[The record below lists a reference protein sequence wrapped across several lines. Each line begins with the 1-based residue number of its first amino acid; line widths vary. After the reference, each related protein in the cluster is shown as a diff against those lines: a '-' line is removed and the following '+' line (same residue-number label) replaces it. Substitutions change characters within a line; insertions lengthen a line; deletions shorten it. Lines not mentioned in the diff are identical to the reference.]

1 MTVPRFRV
9 ITDNDYA
16 GDPDGLFQLV
26 HLLLSP
32 SVEVRLVV
40 GSHLAPGDPFDPSDT
55 TADDAVVQVEQVLA
69 LLGRAGQV
77 PMVAGSN
84 VKLSDTRT
92 PHASAAARAIVAE
105 AMREDTD
112 LPLFGVF
119 GGGLTELADAW
130 LLEPRIA
137 QRMTAIWIGGPEYG
151 PGHGDG
157 PFPPS
162 DARYPEY
169 NMRIDI
175 TAAQVV
181 FGDSDIPL
189 WQVPRNAY
197 RQTLASFAELDE
209 RVGDSGPVGQW
220 LMATLHRVEELV
232 ARAGGSIG
240 EMYVLG
246 DSPLVLLTALQSS
259 FEPDASSSEY
269 RVVPAPQ
276 IADDGSYRHRSDGRG
291 IRIYTRL
298 DVRLMLEDLYAK
310 LARLGRTQ
318 LPRA

>member
-1 MTVPRFRV
+1 V

-69 LLGRAGQV
+69 LVGRAGQV
-77 PMVAGSN
+77 PAVAGSN
-84 VKLSDTRT
+84 VKLSDART
-92 PHASAAARAIVAE
+92 PHASLAARAIVAE

-112 LPLFGVF
+112 LPLFAVF
-119 GGGLTELADAW
+119 GGGLTELAIAW

-157 PFPPS
+157 PFPP
-162 DARYPEY
+162 ANAMYPEY
-169 NMRIDI
+169 NMRIDV

-181 FGDSDIPL
+181 FGDSDLAL

-197 RQTLASFAELDE
+197 RQTLASFAELDQ
-209 RVGDSGPVGQW
+209 RVGASGPVGEW
-220 LMATLHRVEELV
+220 LMSTLRRVEGFV
-232 ARAGGSIG
+232 SRAGGSIG
-240 EMYVLG
+240 EVYVLG

-259 FEPDASSSEY
+259 FEPDPSSSEY

-276 IADDGSYRHRSDGRG
+276 IAEDGSYRQRSDGRG
-291 IRIYTRL
+291 IRVYTRL
-298 DVRLMLEDLYAK
+298 DVRLMLEDFYAK
-310 LARLGRTQ
+310 LSALGRAQ
-318 LPRA
+318 LPPG

>member
-1 MTVPRFRV
+1 V

-32 SVEVRLVV
+32 SVDVRLVV

-55 TADDAVVQVEQVLA
+55 TADDACVQVEQVLA
-69 LLGRAGQV
+69 LLGRSGGV
-77 PMVAGSN
+77 PVAAGSN
-84 VKLSDTRT
+84 VALTDART
-92 PHASAAARAIVAE
+92 PHDSAAARAIVAE
-105 AMREDTD
+105 AMREDTG
-112 LPLFGVF
+112 LPLFAVF
-119 GGGLTELADAW
+119 GGGLTELASAW

-157 PFPPS
+157 PFPPA
-162 DARYPEY
+162 DAMYPEY
-169 NMRIDI
+169 NMRIDV

-197 RQTLASFAELDE
+197 RQTLASFAELDL
-209 RVGDSGPVGQW
+209 RVGAAGPVGEW
-220 LMATLHRVEELV
+220 LMATLHRVEGFV
-232 ARAGGSIG
+232 SRAGGSIG
-240 EMYVLG
+240 ETYVLG

-259 FEPDASSSEY
+259 FEPDPSSSEY
-269 RVVPAPQ
+269 RVVPAPR
-276 IADDGSYRHRSDGRG
+276 IADDGSYRHCSNGRG
-291 IRIYTRL
+291 IRVYTRL

-310 LARLGRTQ
+310 LARLGRAQ
-318 LPRA
+318 GSSD